1 MHEGPM
7 PRMRSW
13 RRLARVSGR
22 RCKLTGDV
30 GVPHREHTAWVA
42 LADPRMQP
50 PEPEVVVLRELHAK
64 QHGCGLIS
72 AVDGV
77 GDPHRE
83 HTAWVA
89 LADPRMQPP
98 EPEVVVLRELHA
110 KQHGCGLISAVDGVG
125 DDILDAHELHRAIL
139 L

>member
-77 GDPHRE
+77 GD
-83 HTAWVA
+83 
-89 LADPRMQPP
+89 
-98 EPEVVVLRELHA
+98 
-110 KQHGCGLISAVDGVG
+110 
-125 DDILDAHELHRAIL
+125 DILDAHELHRAIL
-139 L
+139 LWLVNQELGLRDDDGVIHE